1 MNELN
6 TRSSSIEY
14 YSIEFLGVL
23 WKKWKFPNRNGE
35 FCYIMKMMNRITHTQ
50 IAYCPE

>member
-14 YSIEFLGVL
+14 YSIEFFRIL
-23 WKKWKFPNRNGE
+23 WKEGKFPNRNGE
-35 FCYIMKMMNRITHTQ
+35 FCYIMKMKNRFTRTQ
-50 IAYCPE
+50 IAYCPR